1 MIWQG
6 DSRLCGHDAVEKT
19 PPIRCGTPQFLRA
32 NIAFF
37 LSAFSVFASL
47 YSVQPLLPM
56 FAQYWV
62 RDAGTASLA
71 LSATTATMAV
81 ALIPASLLADRLGRR
96 RLIVGALLITA
107 ALGMLLPLAQT
118 WWQVIALRTLMG
130 FTLAG
135 VPAVAMVYLSEQMDP
150 DALGF
155 SMGLYI
161 GGTAL
166 GGMAGR
172 VISGV
177 LSDLLGWRAGTAILA
192 GLIVLAAIAVA
203 LLLPHPRELIRDP
216 IGPRELLR
224 RCRASFSDA
233 ALPWLFGASFLLMGS
248 FVTLYNYAGFRL
260 ALPPFSLSHSAI
272 ALIFLV
278 YLLGSLSSTWAGG
291 LSQRLGRR
299 KVFWALV
306 AVMGTGMVLTA
317 IPSTWVTIL
326 GLAIATMGFFAAH
339 GVASAWV
346 TRRALVGKAQ
356 ASAMYL
362 VAYYLGASVLGTLG
376 GFAWNSWGWPGVL
389 TVCGGAAGLALLVAV
404 RLVFVAP
411 LATSYQKPT
420 PPTAI

>member
-1 MIWQG
+1 MTG
-6 DSRLCGHDAVEKT
+6 PASSSPA
-19 PPIRCGTPQFLRA
+19 IRRGTPAFLRA

-37 LSAFSVFASL
+37 LAAFSVFASL

-71 LSATTATMAV
+71 LSATTATMAL
-81 ALIPASLLADRLGRR
+81 ALTPASLLADRLGRR
-96 RLIVGALLITA
+96 RLIIGALFITA
-107 ALGMLLPLAQT
+107 LLGMLLPFAQV
-118 WWQVIALRTLMG
+118 WWQLITLRTLMG
-130 FTLAG
+130 ISLAG
-135 VPAVAMVYLSEQMDP
+135 IPAVAMVYLSEEMDP

-161 GGTAL
+161 GGTAI

-177 LSDLLGWRAGTAILA
+177 LSDWLGWRVGTGILA
-192 GLIVLAAIAVA
+192 GLIVLAVLAVA
-203 LLLPHPRELIRDP
+203 ILLPRPRQFVRDP
-216 IGPRELLR
+216 ISLPELWR
-224 RCRASFSDA
+224 RCRASFDDA
-233 ALPWLFGASFLLMGS
+233 ALPWLFAASFLLMGG

-272 ALIFLV
+272 AAIFLV
-278 YLLGSLSSTWAGG
+278 YLLGSASSTWAGG

-299 KVFWALV
+299 KVFWVLV
-306 AVMGTGMVLTA
+306 ALMGAGMGITMIPDTIA
-317 IPSTWVTIL
+317 IIF

-346 TRRALVGKAQ
+346 TRRARTGRAQ

-362 VAYYLGASVLGTLG
+362 VAYYFGASILGTLG
-376 GFAWNSWGWPGVL
+376 GYAWTAWGWGGVML
-389 TVCGGAAGLALLVAV
+389 VSGGAALLALLVAI
-404 RLVFVAP
+404 RLIFVAP
-411 LATSYQKPT
+411 LPAPEKAAQPL
-420 PPTAI
+420 PPS

>member
-1 MIWQG
+1 MAEG
-6 DSRLCGHDAVEKT
+6 RDLTGNSAV
-19 PPIRCGTPQFLRA
+19 PPAIRRGTPAFFRA

-81 ALIPASLLADRLGRR
+81 ALIPASMLADRLGRR
-96 RLIVGALLITA
+96 RLIVGALIVTALLGILLPFTQIWWQLIT
-107 ALGMLLPLAQT
+107 
-118 WWQVIALRTLMG
+118 LRTLMG
-130 FTLAG
+130 VSLAG
-135 VPAVAMVYLSEQMDP
+135 IPAVAMVYLSEEMDP
-150 DALGF
+150 NALGF

-161 GGTAL
+161 GGTAI

-177 LSDLLGWRAGTAILA
+177 LSDWLGWRLGTGILA
-192 GLIVLAAIAVA
+192 GLILLAAIAVA
-203 LLLPHPRELIRDP
+203 VLLPKPRQLVRDP
-216 IGPRELLR
+216 IGLAELWR
-224 RCRASFSDA
+224 RCRASFDDA
-233 ALPWLFGASFLLMGS
+233 ALPWLFASAFLLMGG

-260 ALPPFSLSHSAI
+260 ALPPFALSHSAI
-272 ALIFLV
+272 ASIFLV
-278 YLLGSLSSTWAGG
+278 YVLGSLSSTWAGG

-299 KVFWALV
+299 MVFWALV
-306 AVMGTGMVLTA
+306 ALMGAGMA
-317 IPSTWVTIL
+317 VTLIDNTLVIIL

-346 TRRALVGKAQ
+346 TRRARVGKAQ
-356 ASAMYL
+356 ASAIYL
-362 VAYYLGASVLGTLG
+362 VAYYLGASILGTLG
-376 GFAWNSWGWPGVL
+376 GYAWTAWAWPGVML
-389 TVCGGAAGLALLVAV
+389 VSGGAAALALLVAV

-411 LATSYQKPT
+411 LPVPESPTKTSIG
-420 PPTAI
+420 A

>member
-1 MIWQG
+1 MP
-6 DSRLCGHDAVEKT
+6 SVT
-19 PPIRCGTPQFLRA
+19 PHAIRRGTPAFVRA

-107 ALGMLLPLAQT
+107 ILGMLLPFTQV
-118 WWQVIALRTLMG
+118 WWQLITLRTLMG
-130 FTLAG
+130 LTLAG
-135 VPAVAMVYLSEQMDP
+135 IPAVAMVYLSEEMDP
-150 DALGF
+150 DALGY

-161 GGTAL
+161 GGTAI

-177 LSDLLGWRAGTAILA
+177 LSDFLGWRLGTGILA
-192 GLIVLAAIAVA
+192 GLILVAAIAVA
-203 LLLPHPRELIRDP
+203 VLLPKPRHFIRDP
-216 IGPRELLR
+216 IGLADLWR
-224 RCRASFSDA
+224 RCRASFDDA
-233 ALPWLFGASFLLMGS
+233 ALPWLFASAFLLMGG

-260 ALPPFSLSHSAI
+260 ALPPFLLSHSAI
-272 ALIFLV
+272 AMIFLV
-278 YLLGSLSSTWAGG
+278 YLLGSVSSTWAGA

-306 AVMGTGMVLTA
+306 ALMGSGMA
-317 IPSTWVTIL
+317 VTMVDNTMIVIL

-346 TRRALVGKAQ
+346 TRRARIGKAQ
-356 ASAMYL
+356 ASAIYL
-362 VAYYLGASVLGTLG
+362 VAYYLGASILGTLG
-376 GFAWNSWGWPGVL
+376 GYAWTAWAWPGVML
-389 TVCGGAAGLALLVAV
+389 VTGGAAIAALLVAV

-411 LATSYQKPT
+411 LPT
-420 PPTAI
+420 PEHPPEPPAAA

>member
-1 MIWQG
+1 MDKGQG
-6 DSRLCGHDAVEKT
+6 VTGPAAT
-19 PPIRCGTPQFLRA
+19 PAIRRGTPEFLRA

-71 LSATTATMAV
+71 LSATTATMAF

-96 RLIVGALLITA
+96 RLIVGALLTTA
-107 ALGMLLPLAQT
+107 ILGILLPFTQV
-118 WWQVIALRTLMG
+118 WWQLIALRTLMG
-130 FTLAG
+130 LSLAG
-135 VPAVAMVYLSEQMDP
+135 IPAVAMVYLSEEMDP
-150 DALGF
+150 EALGY

-161 GGTAL
+161 GGTAI

-177 LSDLLGWRAGTAILA
+177 LSDLLGWRLGTGILA
-192 GLIVLAAIAVA
+192 ALILAAAIAVA
-203 LLLPHPRELIRDP
+203 ILLPRPRQFVRDP
-216 IGPRELLR
+216 IGPAELWR
-224 RCRASFSDA
+224 RCRVSFDDA
-233 ALPWLFGASFLLMGS
+233 ALPWLFAASFLLMGG

-260 ALPPFSLSHSAI
+260 ALPPFALSHSAI
-272 ALIFLV
+272 AAIFLV
-278 YLLGSLSSTWAGG
+278 YVLGSVSSTWAGG

-306 AVMGTGMVLTA
+306 ALMGLGMAVTLVDDTIA
-317 IPSTWVTIL
+317 IIL

-346 TRRALVGKAQ
+346 TRRARVGKAQ
-356 ASAMYL
+356 ASAIYL
-362 VAYYLGASVLGTLG
+362 VAYYLGASILGTLG
-376 GFAWNSWGWPGVL
+376 GYAWTAWAWPGVML
-389 TVCGGAAGLALLVAV
+389 VCGGAALLALLVAV

-411 LATSYQKPT
+411 LPAPEQAPT
-420 PPTAI
+420 PPAAV

>member
-1 MIWQG
+1 MT
-6 DSRLCGHDAVEKT
+6 T
-19 PPIRCGTPQFLRA
+19 PAIRRGIPEFRRA

-71 LSATTATMAV
+71 LSATTATMAF
-81 ALIPASLLADRLGRR
+81 ALIPASMLADRIGRR
-96 RLIVGALLITA
+96 NTIVGALLITA
-107 ALGMLLPLAQT
+107 ALGCLLPFAQV
-118 WWQVIALRTLMG
+118 WWQLITLRTLMG
-130 FTLAG
+130 ITLAG
-135 VPAVAMVYLSEQMDP
+135 IPAVAMVYLSEEMDP

-177 LSDLLGWRAGTAILA
+177 LSDWLGWRLGTGILA
-192 GLIVLAAIAVA
+192 GLILFAAIAVA
-203 LLLPHPRELIRDP
+203 LLLPRPRHSVRDP
-216 IGPRELLR
+216 IKLPDLWK
-224 RCRASFSDA
+224 RCRASFFDA
-233 ALPWLFGASFLLMGS
+233 ALPWLFASSFLLMGG

-260 ALPPFSLSHSAI
+260 ALPPYALSHSAI
-272 ALIFLV
+272 AAIFLV
-278 YLLGSLSSTWAGG
+278 YMLGSLSSTWAGG

-306 AVMGTGMVLTA
+306 AVQCLGIAITA
-317 IPSTWVTIL
+317 IPSTPFIIG
-326 GLAIATMGFFAAH
+326 GLAIATIGFFAAH
-339 GVASAWV
+339 GIASAWV
-346 TRRALVGKAQ
+346 TRRALTGKAQ

-362 VAYYLGASVLGTLG
+362 VAYYLGASILGTLG
-376 GFAWNSWGWPGVL
+376 GYAWTAWNWPGVML
-389 TVCGGAAGLALLVAV
+389 VSGGAGLLALLVAI
-404 RLVFVAP
+404 RLIFVAP
-411 LATSYQKPT
+411 LPLPEKGSAPV
-420 PPTAI
+420 

>member
-1 MIWQG
+1 MT
-6 DSRLCGHDAVEKT
+6 T
-19 PPIRCGTPQFLRA
+19 PAIRRGTPEFLRA

-37 LSAFSVFASL
+37 LAAFSVFASL

-71 LSATTATMAV
+71 LSATTATMAF

-96 RLIVGALLITA
+96 RLIVGALLVTAILGA
-107 ALGMLLPLAQT
+107 ALPFTQV
-118 WWQVIALRTLMG
+118 WWQLITLRTLMG
-130 FTLAG
+130 LSLAG
-135 VPAVAMVYLSEQMDP
+135 IPAVAMVYLSEEMDP

-161 GGTAL
+161 GGTAI

-177 LSDLLGWRAGTAILA
+177 LSDFLGWRLGTGILA
-192 GLIVLAAIAVA
+192 GLILVAAMAVA
-203 LLLPHPRELIRDP
+203 ILLPRPRAFVRDS
-216 IGPRELLR
+216 IGLGDLWR
-224 RCRASFSDA
+224 RCRASFDDA
-233 ALPWLFGASFLLMGS
+233 ALPWLFAVSFLLMGG
-248 FVTLYNYAGFRL
+248 FITLYNYAGFRL

-272 ALIFLV
+272 AAIFLV
-278 YLLGSLSSTWAGG
+278 YLLGSVSSTWAGG

-306 AVMGTGMVLTA
+306 ALMGAGMAITMIDHTA
-317 IPSTWVTIL
+317 VIIL

-346 TRRALVGKAQ
+346 TRRARVGKAQ
-356 ASAMYL
+356 ASAIYL
-362 VAYYLGASVLGTLG
+362 VSYYLGASILGTLG
-376 GFAWNSWGWPGVL
+376 GYAWTAWGWSGVML
-389 TVCGGAAGLALLVAV
+389 VCGGAALLALLVAI
-404 RLVFVAP
+404 RLVFIAP
-411 LATSYQKPT
+411 LPVPEQSAPAH
-420 PPTAI
+420 PPP

>member
-1 MIWQG
+1 M
-6 DSRLCGHDAVEKT
+6 
-19 PPIRCGTPQFLRA
+19 PPAIRRGTREFRRA
-32 NIAFF
+32 NVAFF
-37 LSAFSVFASL
+37 LAAFSVFASL

-71 LSATTATMAV
+71 LSATTATMAA
-81 ALIPASLLADRLGRR
+81 ALIPASMLADRLGRR

-107 ALGMLLPLAQT
+107 ALGMLLPFAQV
-118 WWQVIALRTLMG
+118 WWQLITLRTLMG
-130 FTLAG
+130 ISLAG
-135 VPAVAMVYLSEQMDP
+135 VPAVAMVYLSEEMDP
-150 DALGF
+150 EALGF

-177 LSDLLGWRAGTAILA
+177 LSDFLGWRLGTGILGA
-192 GLIVLAAIAVA
+192 LIVLAAIAVA
-203 LLLPHPRELIRDP
+203 VLLPRPRHFVRDP
-216 IGPRELLR
+216 MSLSELFR
-224 RCRASFSDA
+224 RCRASFADA
-233 ALPWLFGASFLLMGS
+233 ALPWLFAASFLLMGS

-278 YLLGSLSSTWAGG
+278 YLLGSASSTWAGG

-299 KVFWALV
+299 RVFWALV
-306 AVMGTGMVLTA
+306 AVMGAGMALTA
-317 IPSTWVTIL
+317 VPSTWVTIL

-346 TRRALVGKAQ
+346 TRRALVGRAQ

-362 VAYYLGASVLGTLG
+362 VAYYLGASLLGTLG
-376 GFAWNSWGWPGVL
+376 GYAWNVWNWPGVL
-389 TVCGGAAGLALLVAV
+389 LVCGGAALLALLVAI

-411 LATSYQKPT
+411 LPNAEPAKPRS
-420 PPTAI
+420 PSI

>member
-1 MIWQG
+1 M
-6 DSRLCGHDAVEKT
+6 
-19 PPIRCGTPQFLRA
+19 PPAIRRGTPEFLRA

-37 LSAFSVFASL
+37 LAAFSVFASL

-81 ALIPASLLADRLGRR
+81 ALIPASMLADRLGRR

-107 ALGMLLPLAQT
+107 ALGMLLPFAQV
-118 WWQVIALRTLMG
+118 WWQLITLRTLMG
-130 FTLAG
+130 ISLAG
-135 VPAVAMVYLSEQMDP
+135 VPAVAMVYLSEEMDP
-150 DALGF
+150 EALGF

-177 LSDLLGWRAGTAILA
+177 LSDFLGWRLGTGILGA
-192 GLIVLAAIAVA
+192 LIVLAAIAVA
-203 LLLPHPRELIRDP
+203 VLLPRPRHFVRDP
-216 IGPRELLR
+216 MSLPELFR
-224 RCRASFSDA
+224 RCRASFADA
-233 ALPWLFGASFLLMGS
+233 ALPWLFASSFLLMGS

-278 YLLGSLSSTWAGG
+278 YLLGSASSTWAGG

-299 KVFWALV
+299 RVFWALV
-306 AVMGTGMVLTA
+306 AVMGAGMALTA
-317 IPSTWVTIL
+317 VPSTWVTIL

-346 TRRALVGKAQ
+346 TRRALVGRAQ

-362 VAYYLGASVLGTLG
+362 VAYYLGASLLGTLG
-376 GFAWNSWGWPGVL
+376 GYAWNIWNWPGVL
-389 TVCGGAAGLALLVAV
+389 LVCGGAALLALMVAI

-411 LATSYQKPT
+411 IANPHPTSP
-420 PPTAI
+420 

>member
-1 MIWQG
+1 MGEGTGIEPG
-6 DSRLCGHDAVEKT
+6 EVA
-19 PPIRCGTPQFLRA
+19 PPAIRRGTPEFLRA

-71 LSATTATMAV
+71 LSATTATMAF

-107 ALGMLLPLAQT
+107 VLGMLLPFTQV
-118 WWQVIALRTLMG
+118 WWQLITLRTLMG
-130 FTLAG
+130 LSLAG
-135 VPAVAMVYLSEQMDP
+135 IPAVAMVYLSEEMDP
-150 DALGF
+150 EALGF

-161 GGTAL
+161 GGTAI

-177 LSDLLGWRAGTAILA
+177 LSDFLGWRLGTGILA
-192 GLIVLAAIAVA
+192 ALILAAAIAVA
-203 LLLPHPRELIRDP
+203 VLLPKPRQFLRDP
-216 IGPRELLR
+216 IGPGELWR
-224 RCRASFSDA
+224 RCRASFDDA
-233 ALPWLFGASFLLMGS
+233 ALPWLFAASFLLMGG

-260 ALPPFSLSHSAI
+260 ALPPFALSHSAI
-272 ALIFLV
+272 AAIFLV
-278 YLLGSLSSTWAGG
+278 YVLGSLSSTWAGG
-291 LSQRLGRR
+291 LSQHLGRR

-306 AVMGTGMVLTA
+306 ALMGAGMA
-317 IPSTWVTIL
+317 VTLVDNTIVIIL

-346 TRRALVGKAQ
+346 TRRARVGKAQ
-356 ASAMYL
+356 ASAIYL
-362 VAYYLGASVLGTLG
+362 VAYYLGASILGTLG
-376 GFAWNSWGWPGVL
+376 GYAWTIWAWPGVML
-389 TVCGGAAGLALLVAV
+389 VCGGAALLALLVAI

-411 LATSYQKPT
+411 LPAPEQAPT
-420 PPTAI
+420 PPAAS

>member
-1 MIWQG
+1 MVEG
-6 DSRLCGHDAVEKT
+6 RDAIQVNAL
-19 PPIRCGTPQFLRA
+19 PAIRRGTPEFLRA

-37 LSAFSVFASL
+37 LAAFSVFASL

-71 LSATTATMAV
+71 LSATTATMAL

-96 RLIVGALLITA
+96 RLIVGALLTTAILGA
-107 ALGMLLPLAQT
+107 ALPFTQV
-118 WWQVIALRTLMG
+118 WWQLIVLRTLMG
-130 FTLAG
+130 LTLAG
-135 VPAVAMVYLSEQMDP
+135 IPAVAMVYLSEEMDP

-161 GGTAL
+161 GGTAI

-177 LSDLLGWRAGTAILA
+177 LSDFLGWRLGTGILA
-192 GLIVLAAIAVA
+192 GLILAAAIAVA
-203 LLLPHPRELIRDP
+203 ILLPKPRAFVRDP
-216 IGPRELLR
+216 IGLGELWR
-224 RCRASFSDA
+224 RCRASFDDA
-233 ALPWLFGASFLLMGS
+233 ALPWLFAASFLLMGG

-260 ALPPFSLSHSAI
+260 ALPPFTLSHSAI
-272 ALIFLV
+272 ASIFLV
-278 YLLGSLSSTWAGG
+278 YVLGSVTSTWAGG

-306 AVMGTGMVLTA
+306 ALMGAGMA
-317 IPSTWVTIL
+317 ITLIDNTLVIIL

-346 TRRALVGKAQ
+346 TRRARVGKAQ
-356 ASAMYL
+356 ASAIYL
-362 VAYYLGASVLGTLG
+362 VAYYLGASILGTLG
-376 GFAWNSWGWPGVL
+376 GYAWTAWAWPGVML
-389 TVCGGAAGLALLVAV
+389 VSGGAAALALLVAI

-411 LATSYQKPT
+411 LPMPERAAA
-420 PPTAI
+420 PPVAS